1 MTNNNPMNYTS
12 FNCAALEFDLVL
24 GTVKNTLGETQ
35 RLSPINLKLLT
46 HLVVRQGEVISRAEL
61 FDAIWPNQIVSDDV
75 LTRAVS
81 DVRTQLAKLDVS
93 TKFIETLPKRGYRWM
108 VAICPVSEQ
117 TLVVPPAP
125 HTLSIRNEQELPL
138 LVSNRMRRQFAN
150 VLFYIV
156 AVLLLAGGIMWLI
169 GQSMTNQINIAVL
182 PTGYDRP
189 QMNAVAKVVDE
200 NLLRVLRN
208 NPRIKLISK
217 SAIDSRPQ
225 NPFPYFFSEFGAKW
239 VIESRVSDLEGI
251 NRVELS
257 LVDARTG
264 LELRNASF
272 DAASNTELLTKLA
285 KKLET
290 HLLIDDVGY

>member
-1 MTNNNPMNYTS
+1 MTNNNHTT

-24 GTVKNTLGETQ
+24 GTVKNASGETQ
-35 RLSPINLKLLT
+35 RLSPINLKLLA
-46 HLVVRQGEVISRAEL
+46 HLVGHQGEVISRAEL

-81 DVRTQLAKLDVS
+81 DVRTQLAKLDAS

-108 VAICPVSEQ
+108 VDISRVSEQ
-117 TLVVPPAP
+117 TLVVPSAP
-125 HTLSIRNEQELPL
+125 HTLSILDEEELPP
-138 LVSNRMRRQFAN
+138 LVSNRMSRQFAN
-150 VLFYIV
+150 ALFYI
-156 AVLLLAGGIMWLI
+156 AAAFLLAGGFLWLI

-189 QMNAVAKVVDE
+189 QISAVAKIVDE
-200 NLLRVLRN
+200 NLLRVLRK
-208 NPRIKLISK
+208 NPHIKLVSK

-257 LVDARTG
+257 VVDARTG

-272 DAASNTELLTKLA
+272 EVVSNTELLTKLA
-285 KKLET
+285 NKLET
-290 HLLIDDVGY
+290 HLLIDDIGY

>member
-1 MTNNNPMNYTS
+1 MNHTS

-24 GTVKNTLGETQ
+24 GTVKNTFGEIQ

-46 HLVVRQGEVISRAEL
+46 HLVVHQGEVISRAEL
-61 FDAIWPNQIVSDDV
+61 FDAIWPNQLVSDDV

-81 DVRTQLAKLDVS
+81 DVRTQLAKLDTS

-108 VAICPVSEQ
+108 VEIFPINLRAVPEVVERRVSPLRDQ
-117 TLVVPPAP
+117 SDLLTNTSNSMSHKLARVV
-125 HTLSIRNEQELPL
+125 L
-138 LVSNRMRRQFAN
+138 
-150 VLFYIV
+150 YCV
-156 AVLLLAGGIMWLI
+156 AALLLSFAIMWFAS
-169 GQSMTNQINIAVL
+169 QSITGQINIAVL
-182 PTGYDRP
+182 PTAYDRP
-189 QMNAVAKVVDE
+189 QIQIVAKIVSD
-200 NLLRVLRN
+200 NLLSVLRK
-208 NPRIKLISK
+208 NPHLNLVSK

-239 VIESRVSDLEGI
+239 VIESRVSDLDGV

-264 LELRNASF
+264 LELRSASF

-290 HLLIDDVGY
+290 HLLIDDVGF

>member
-1 MTNNNPMNYTS
+1 MTNNNPMNHTS

-24 GTVKNTLGETQ
+24 GTVKNALGETQ

-46 HLVVRQGEVISRAEL
+46 HLVVRHGEVVSRAEL

-81 DVRTQLAKLDVS
+81 DVRTQLAKLDAS
-93 TKFIETLPKRGYRWM
+93 TKFIETLPKRGYRW
-108 VAICPVSEQ
+108 IQDTCPASEQ
-117 TLVVPPAP
+117 VASGASVLQAS
-125 HTLSIRNEQELPL
+125 SIPNESKFSSTVLNHM
-138 LVSNRMRRQFAN
+138 SRQFGH
-150 VLFYIV
+150 VLFYV
-156 AVLLLAGGIMWLI
+156 AAAFLLAGGIMWFI
-169 GQSMTNQINIAVL
+169 GQSMISQINVAVL

-189 QMNAVAKVVDE
+189 QISLVAKVVDE
-200 NLLRVLRN
+200 NLLRVLRKS
-208 NPRIKLISK
+208 PQIKLVSK

-285 KKLET
+285 NKLET
-290 HLLIDDVGY
+290 HLLVDDVGY

>member
-1 MTNNNPMNYTS
+1 MTNNNHTT

-24 GTVKNTLGETQ
+24 GTVKNASGETQ
-35 RLSPINLKLLT
+35 RLSPINLKLLA
-46 HLVVRQGEVISRAEL
+46 HLVGHQGEVISRAEL

-81 DVRTQLAKLDVS
+81 DVRTQLAKLDAS

-108 VAICPVSEQ
+108 VEMFPINLRAVPEVVERRVSPLRDQ
-117 TLVVPPAP
+117 SDLLTNTSNSMSHKLARVV
-125 HTLSIRNEQELPL
+125 LYS
-138 LVSNRMRRQFAN
+138 
-150 VLFYIV
+150 V
-156 AVLLLAGGIMWLI
+156 AALLLSFAIMWFAS
-169 GQSMTNQINIAVL
+169 QSITGQINIAVL
-182 PTGYDRP
+182 PTAYDRP
-189 QMNAVAKVVDE
+189 QIQMAAKIVSD
-200 NLLRVLRN
+200 NLLSVLRK
-208 NPRIKLISK
+208 NPHLNLVSK

-264 LELRNASF
+264 LELRSASF
-272 DAASNTELLTKLA
+272 EAVSNIELLTKLA

-290 HLLIDDVGY
+290 HLLVDDVGY

>member
-1 MTNNNPMNYTS
+1 MTNNNYTT
-12 FNCAALEFDLVL
+12 FTCAALEFDLVL
-24 GTVKNTLGETQ
+24 GTVKNALGETQ
-35 RLSPINLKLLT
+35 RLSPINLKLLA
-46 HLVVRQGEVISRAEL
+46 HLVGRQGEVISRAEL

-81 DVRTQLAKLDVS
+81 DVRTQLTKLDAS

-108 VAICPVSEQ
+108 VEIFPINLRAVPEVVERRVSPLRDQ
-117 TLVVPPAP
+117 SDLLTNTSNSMSHKLARVV
-125 HTLSIRNEQELPL
+125 LYS
-138 LVSNRMRRQFAN
+138 
-150 VLFYIV
+150 V
-156 AVLLLAGGIMWLI
+156 AALLLSFAIMWFAS
-169 GQSMTNQINIAVL
+169 QSITGQINIAVL
-182 PTGYDRP
+182 PTAYDRP
-189 QMNAVAKVVDE
+189 QIQMAAKKVSD
-200 NLLRVLRN
+200 NLLSVLRK
-208 NPRIKLISK
+208 NPHLNLVSK

-272 DAASNTELLTKLA
+272 DATSNTELLTKLA
-285 KKLET
+285 NKLET

>member
-1 MTNNNPMNYTS
+1 MTNNNHTT

-24 GTVKNTLGETQ
+24 GAVKNASGETQ
-35 RLSPINLKLLT
+35 RLSPINLKLLA
-46 HLVVRQGEVISRAEL
+46 HLVGHQGEVISRAEL

-81 DVRTQLAKLDVS
+81 DVRMQLAKLDAS

-108 VAICPVSEQ
+108 VDLSPVSEQ
-117 TLVVPPAP
+117 TLVVPSAP
-125 HTLSIRNEQELPL
+125 QTSSILNKPELPP
-138 LVSNRMRRQFAN
+138 LVSNRMSHQFAN
-150 VLFYIV
+150 ALFYI
-156 AVLLLAGGIMWLI
+156 AAAFLLAGGIMWFI
-169 GQSMTNQINIAVL
+169 GQSMISQINVAVL

-189 QMNAVAKVVDE
+189 QISVVAKVVDE
-200 NLLRVLRN
+200 NLLRVLRK
-208 NPRIKLISK
+208 NPHIKLISK

-257 LVDARTG
+257 VVDARTG

-272 DAASNTELLTKLA
+272 DVVSNTELLTKLA
-285 KKLET
+285 TKLET

>member
-1 MTNNNPMNYTS
+1 MNHTS

-24 GTVKNTLGETQ
+24 GTVKNALGETQ

-46 HLVVRQGEVISRAEL
+46 HLVVRHGEVVSRAEL

-81 DVRTQLAKLDVS
+81 DVRTQLAKLDASV
-93 TKFIETLPKRGYRWM
+93 KFIETLPKRGYRWIQEACPASEQ
-108 VAICPVSEQ
+108 VASGASVLQAPSITNVSEFPS
-117 TLVVPPAP
+117 TVLN
-125 HTLSIRNEQELPL
+125 HMS
-138 LVSNRMRRQFAN
+138 RQFGH
-150 VLFYIV
+150 VLFYV
-156 AVLLLAGGIMWLI
+156 AAAFLLAGGILWFI
-169 GQSMTNQINIAVL
+169 GQSMISQINVAVL

-189 QMNAVAKVVDE
+189 QISLVAKVVDE
-200 NLLRVLRN
+200 NLLRVLRKS
-208 NPRIKLISK
+208 PQIKLVSK

-285 KKLET
+285 NKLET
-290 HLLIDDVGY
+290 HLLVDDVGY